1 MSDKPN
7 KNTNNDIPILSEVG
21 TLSRDT
27 TWTQMSNYKPR
38 SAQSFYDDRQRN
50 GVWVKGGHQGTDF
63 SEPGTSIRLGTEITS
78 MTNGEARRYPYTYHR
93 DKNGNL
99 LPVDYAVVVTGTA
112 PNGQKYRVTYGHLT
126 EESTR
131 EYPTGTRDI
140 DSATVPVG
148 VGTALG
154 KVSDNSLARD
164 RNGRPQSVA
173 HHLHM
178 KVEVWGRNP
187 KTGKIGFY
195 SVDPVEFIQAQTPVY
210 QKQSNA
216 EVDAHVHSDRGI
228 SATTATAQQEV
239 SPLNPGCVLASATS
253 TPTTIADAIILDKAP
268 TAELRKLVALA
279 MKNVRSAETISDKT
293 LKPVASVMLRYG
305 VSQEIVTQALTDHHT
320 HVSGQGLSAEEAS
333 LEAEKVVAAAASDLN
348 TESATAQVSLKPQR
362 ELV

>member
-7 KNTNNDIPILSEVG
+7 KNTNNNIPILSKVG
-21 TLSRDT
+21 TLSQDT
-27 TWTQMSNYKPR
+27 TWPQMLNYKPR
-38 SAQSFYDDRQRN
+38 SAQSFYDDRRRN

-93 DKNGNL
+93 DKNGNF

-131 EYPTGTRDI
+131 KYPTGTRDI
-140 DSATVPVG
+140 DSATVSVG

-164 RNGRPQSVA
+164 RNGRPQAVA
-173 HHLHM
+173 HHLHL
-178 KVEVWGRNP
+178 KVEIWGRNP

-195 SVDPVEFIQAQTPVY
+195 SVDPVEFTQAQNPVY

-216 EVDAHVHSDRGI
+216 EVDSHVYSDRGI
-228 SATTATAQQEV
+228 SETPSTIQHEV
-239 SPLNPGCVLASATS
+239 DPSNSGCILAAATS
-253 TPTTIADAIILDKAP
+253 TPITIADAILSDKSP

-279 MKNVRSAETISDKT
+279 MQNVRSAATISDKT

-305 VSQEIVTQALTDHHT
+305 ASREIVTQALIDHHT

-333 LEAEKVVAAAASDLN
+333 LEAEKVVAAAASDLK
-348 TESATAQVSLKPQR
+348 TEATPAQISLKPQR